1 MKKFIDFKN
10 KKTKQIII
18 LVLILVFIISIPTLS
33 KFISKKF
40 HEFYLNSKHF
50 YFYSNRLKDDNPL
63 YQLNNWSGVGNFD
76 IEFDLTSEK
85 NRYTYAEYD
94 ISYTVSANCPST
106 VTCSL
111 SETGGTIYSTNTNHS
126 NSIVLHVVPNR
137 VFVEGE
143 TLSISV
149 TASSTS
155 PYNKTIQARYEYV
168 VGKSG
173 VTYEIEDETGREYIV
188 LKMTNAVS
196 YCTVIS
202 AFENHSIGDRIDDS
216 EFITLSPEN
225 KNKCI
230 SQYINISFNPQLLLV
245 DNTSSIFDYAT
256 YTTTSIGGVQY
267 INNMTFKIDP
277 LSTLALR
284 FYKEN
289 VGSNYTYPFENN
301 SSIVTVNVSDP
312 S

>member
-1 MKKFIDFKN
+1 MKKIRFKSN
-10 KKTKQIII
+10 NYKKIII
-18 LVLILVFIISIPTLS
+18 LVLIIAFIISLPTLG

-50 YFYSNRLKDDNPL
+50 YFYSNRLKDNNAL

-94 ISYTVSANCPST
+94 ITYTVSANCPNT

-126 NSIVLHVVPNR
+126 NTITLHVVPNR

-143 TLSISV
+143 TLSIGVS
-149 TASSTS
+149 ASSTA
-155 PYNKTIQARYEYV
+155 PYKKTISATYEYV

-173 VTYEIEDETGREYIV
+173 VTYEIEDEPGRAYAV

-196 YCTVIS
+196 FCTVIT
-202 AFENHSIGDRIDDS
+202 AFGDYSVGDRIDS
-216 EFITLSPEN
+216 ANFIGLSPAN
-225 KNKCI
+225 QSKCV
-230 SQYINISFNPQLLLV
+230 SEYIDISFDPTILLV

-256 YTTTSIGGVQY
+256 YTTRNIGGVEY
-267 INNMTFKIDP
+267 INTMTFKIDP
-277 LSTLALR
+277 SSTLALK
-284 FYKEN
+284 FYKDN
-289 VGSNYTYPFENN
+289 VNSNYTYPIVNN
-301 SSIVTVNVSDP
+301 ISIVSVNVTDP
-312 S
+312 